1 MVACVEEDLDE
12 NTRLVVGKV
21 MLRSMSFIVI
31 PKAVSNTS
39 KSCTCED
46 PQCVRCHGHISTGTE
61 TVNRERLRK
70 ARLEV
75 RVIVVRASDHD
86 LLHLGHQNPHVLG
99 GDTAALV
106 QRSVPARTSCVI
118 ADALLLPML
127 QLLRLLG

>member
-1 MVACVEEDLDE
+1 MREHHPAGQSDASVELTMFPHVETSARQVRRDTLAKAPRLSIE
-12 NTRLVVGKV
+12 NVSGK
-21 MLRSMSFIVI
+21 
-31 PKAVSNTS
+31 
-39 KSCTCED
+39 
-46 PQCVRCHGHISTGTE
+46 
-61 TVNRERLRK
+61 
-70 ARLEV
+70 
-75 RVIVVRASDHD
+75 HD

>member
-86 LLHLGHQNPHVLG
+86 LLHLGHQNPHVLS

>member
-1 MVACVEEDLDE
+1 
-12 NTRLVVGKV
+12 
-21 MLRSMSFIVI
+21 MLGASQRVRRHEHTDVI
-31 PKAVSNTS
+31 
-39 KSCTCED
+39 
-46 PQCVRCHGHISTGTE
+46 IE
-61 TVNRERLRK
+61 TVNRKRLRK

-86 LLHLGHQNPHVLG
+86 LLHLGHQNPHVLS